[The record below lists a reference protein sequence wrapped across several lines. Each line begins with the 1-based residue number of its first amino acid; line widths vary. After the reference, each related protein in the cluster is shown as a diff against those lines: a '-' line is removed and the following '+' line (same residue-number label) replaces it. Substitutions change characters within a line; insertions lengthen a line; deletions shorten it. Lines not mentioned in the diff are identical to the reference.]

1 MEEEFVEIEVED
13 SSLCLDDEIDL
24 TYEFDAP
31 MFCDFT
37 KEETFL
43 DACEAEQWFEFAQSY
58 PPSRKNLRIFLRN
71 LRIFFVEFK
80 ENY

>member
-1 MEEEFVEIEVED
+1 
-13 SSLCLDDEIDL
+13 
-24 TYEFDAP
+24 

-58 PPSRKNLRIFLRN
+58 PPSRKNLRIFLFRN
-71 LRIFFVEFK
+71 LRIFFCGI
-80 ENY
+80 

>member
-58 PPSRKNLRIFLRN
+58 PPSRKNLRIFFCG
-71 LRIFFVEFK
+71 I
-80 ENY
+80 